1 MNKQITK
8 KPALHLIAQNKKAF
22 YDYHI
27 EQHFEAG
34 LVLKGW
40 EVKSIRAGRVQLRDS
55 YIVFKGGEA
64 WLIGAHFSPTS
75 NVAEYI
81 KADPKRSRK
90 LLLNRSE
97 IEKFFGAVQK
107 RGLTMVPLD
116 LHWHKNNIKAE
127 IALAKGKKMQDK
139 RETIK
144 RREWERK
151 KHQVLQSHGNRKRAS
166 FHS

>member
-1 MNKQITK
+1 MNKQIK
-8 KPALHLIAQNKKAF
+8 KPVSHPIAKNRKAF

-27 EQHFEAG
+27 EQHVEAG

-40 EVKSIRAGRVQLRDS
+40 EVKSIRVGRVQLRDS
-55 YIVFKGGEA
+55 YAVFKGGEA
-64 WLIGAHFSPTS
+64 WLIGAHFSPLP

-81 KADPKRSRK
+81 KADPKRPRK
-90 LLLNRSE
+90 LLLNKSE

-107 RGLTMVPLD
+107 RGLTMIPLD
-116 LHWHKNNIKAE
+116 LHWHKNNVKVE
-127 IALAKGKKMQDK
+127 IAFAKGKKMQDK

-151 KHQVLQSHGNRKRAS
+151 KRQVLKSHR
-166 FHS
+166 

>member
-1 MNKQITK
+1 MNKQTTK
-8 KPALHLIAQNKKAF
+8 QPVSHLIAQNKKAF

-27 EQHFEAG
+27 EQRFEAG

-55 YIVFKGGEA
+55 HIVFKDGEA
-64 WLIGAHFSPTS
+64 WLVGAHLSPLP
-75 NVAEYI
+75 NVPEYI

-90 LLLNRSE
+90 LLLTKSE

-107 RGLTMVPLD
+107 KGLTMIPID
-116 LHWHKNNIKAE
+116 LHWHKNNVKAKV
-127 IALAKGKKMQDK
+127 ALAKGKKMQDK

-144 RREWERK
+144 RREWERR
-151 KHQVLQSHGNRKRAS
+151 KHRVLES
-166 FHS
+166 